1 MEKDIILIGMPGC
14 GKSTIGRMLANAMNR
29 PFLDLDIVIEEMAG
43 KTINR
48 IFEDDGETVFR
59 DMETL
64 VLKQSVGQ
72 GGVLATGGGVVTI
85 PRNQEFLEDGIVVFL
100 DRPLSILL
108 ESTTTEERPLLKEGR
123 EKLKNLYEVR
133 YDLYCQWAD
142 VQVKNSGTAEDAV
155 RTILKEVEQYE
166 NYGN

>member
-14 GKSTIGRMLANAMNR
+14 GKSTIGRMLAKAMKC
-29 PFLDLDIVIEEMAG
+29 PFLDLDTAIEEMAA
-43 KTINR
+43 KTINQ

-59 DMETL
+59 EMETL
-64 VLKQSVGQ
+64 VLKQSVGR
-72 GGVLATGGGVVTI
+72 GGILATGGGVVTI
-85 PRNQEFLEDGIVVFL
+85 PHNQEFLEDGIVVFV

-108 ESTTTEERPLLKEGR
+108 ESTTTEDRPLLKEGR
-123 EKLKNLYEVR
+123 EKLKNLYETR

-142 VQVKNSGTAEDAV
+142 VQVKNNGTAEDAV
-155 RTILKEVEQYE
+155 RTIIKEVEQYE